1 MLQTFWPM
9 IQAII
14 LGQGRGVLA
23 AAGGWLIAQGYIGS
37 DQSQQWLGASFW
49 ALTAILSAI
58 DKFVVNKKIATA
70 ATDPTAP
77 VAVKAVAAQ
86 AVMKP
91 IPNP

>member
-58 DKFVVNKKIATA
+58 DKFVVNKKIVTSAGNPA
-70 ATDPTAP
+70 AP
-77 VAVKAVAAQ
+77 VAAQ
-86 AVMKP
+86 AIAIQAAMKP